1 MNTTKKVALVCDW
14 LTELGGAERV
24 IRAVHEMYPDAPIY
38 TSQYRPK
45 RATWFKDADVRTGWL
60 NVLPVKLKRLV
71 PFLRQFYFSHLD
83 LSDYDLVISI
93 TGAEAKAVKTGPKT
107 LHVSY
112 MHAPTQYY
120 WTLYD
125 QYIENPGFG
134 IFDPLARLG
143 LKTLV
148 KPLRKADYKAAQRPD
163 VVVSNSTYIQDEIKK
178 YYNRESEVIWPNV
191 DVETI
196 RGLAGKEPQN
206 ITRDGFIIY
215 GRQVSWKR
223 MDLAIKAVIE
233 TGEKLT
239 VIGDGPEH
247 ERLVR
252 LAGANPAITFL
263 PKYNGIQEIIKHI
276 HASKV
281 FIFPSLEPFGIA
293 PVEALAA
300 GTPVIGLRKG
310 GAVDFIE
317 EGVNGLFFDE
327 QTVASLA
334 EAIEDFNRHEFDR
347 SVVTQSAER
356 FSEAAFKSQFETL
369 VARHFDARG
378 TQ

>member
-1 MNTTKKVALVCDW
+1 VNTTKKVALVCDW

-45 RATWFKDADVRTGWL
+45 RATWFKDADVRAGWL
-60 NVLPVKLKRLV
+60 NVLPVKLKRLI
-71 PFLRQFYFSHLD
+71 PFLRQFYFSRLD

-178 YYNRESEVIWPNV
+178 YYGRQSEVIWPNV

-196 RGLAGKEPQN
+196 RRLAGKEPQG

-223 MDLAIKAVIE
+223 MDLAIKAVTE
-233 TGEKLT
+233 MGEKLT

-252 LAGANPAITFL
+252 LAGANPAIMFL

-276 HASKV
+276 HASKA

-347 SVVTQSAER
+347 SVVTQSAEQ

-369 VARHFDARG
+369 VARHFDAKG